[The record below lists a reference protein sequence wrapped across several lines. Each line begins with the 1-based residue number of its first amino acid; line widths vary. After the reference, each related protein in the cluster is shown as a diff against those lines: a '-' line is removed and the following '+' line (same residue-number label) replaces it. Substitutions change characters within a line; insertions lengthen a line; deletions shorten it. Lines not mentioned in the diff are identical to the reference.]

1 MKVRFWTEEEVS
13 RLLQL
18 YELGYQPGAIAV
30 TLGRSEASVR
40 LKMLSLGLS
49 SGQVSKTVRKEEISP
64 GLRAPEETSIEE
76 EAIRLRA
83 KRELEVREQRAE
95 LRMQVDDVKREILE
109 QRIIDDFRRHLC
121 DLPQSISVRLPSVPP
136 VDHSSDVAVLIVG
149 DVHIGQ
155 VVDPE
160 ESEGLGTYNPA
171 VMIARVHHLQQEA
184 MRILTAHP
192 VEKLL
197 LLFAGDILHGQL
209 GHSLEDNLTLPI
221 ATQSDLALHTFFPFV
236 AGLSRMVPMVEIH
249 GVAGNHG
256 RWPGMRKMPTERRWS
271 NLDSIFYSALGA
283 LCEHAGLKNVS
294 YEHRISSR
302 RTIDVRQFRIEL
314 LHGDEIRGG
323 NFCVSGM
330 SREVTNATLRNV
342 QVGRRA
348 PDLFICGDKHFS
360 ASLPF
365 GTGSFLVNGSFVGT
379 DNFGLNFIPSP
390 PSQTLFF
397 LDPRLGR
404 TVTHDIRLAHAELPV
419 PLPYDLKPHLQQLVL
434 RHSNPTSKL

>member
-1 MKVRFWTEEEVS
+1 MKSRLWSTEEVT
-13 RLLQL
+13 RLFGL
-18 YELGYQPGAIAV
+18 YESGYPPGDIAPM
-30 TLGRSEASVR
+30 LARSESSVR

-49 SGQVSKTVRKEEISP
+49 SRRIQMAVIEEEASPEIGHPEEI
-64 GLRAPEETSIEE
+64 SIEE

-83 KRELEVREQRAE
+83 ERELEVREQRAE
-95 LRMQVDDVKREILE
+95 LRTQVDDAKKEILE
-109 QRIIDDFRRHLC
+109 QRIIDDFHRHLC

-136 VDHSSDVAVLIVG
+136 ADHSSDVAVLVVG

-155 VVDPE
+155 VVDPD

-184 MRILTAHP
+184 MRILSSHP

-197 LLFAGDILHGQL
+197 LLFAGDMLHGQL
-209 GHSLEDNLTLPI
+209 RHSLEDDLTLPI
-221 ATQSDLALHTFFPFV
+221 ALQADLALHTFFPFV
-236 AGLSRMVPMVEIH
+236 AGLSRIVPEIEIH
-249 GVAGNHG
+249 GVVGNHG
-256 RWPGMRKMPTERRWS
+256 RWPGMRKMSTDRRWS

-283 LCEHAGLKNVS
+283 LCEHSGLKNVS

-302 RTIDVRQFRIEL
+302 RTIDVRSFRIEL

-323 NFCVSGM
+323 SFCVSGM

-365 GTGSFLVNGSFVGT
+365 GTGAFMVNGSFVGT
-379 DNFGLNFIPSP
+379 DNFGLNYIPSP
-390 PSQTLFF
+390 PSQTMFF
-397 LDPRLGR
+397 LDPKLGR
-404 TVTHDIRLAHAELPV
+404 TVTHEIRLAQAELPS
-419 PLPYDLKPHLQQLVL
+419 PLPYDLKPHLQQLVM
-434 RHSNPTSKL
+434 RHSNHTVKL